1 MAFYTELVKDIC
13 EQYAGKTGP
22 YGEII
27 PLAQPKVFDFSY
39 PEPEGGVT
47 KDAFEQGF
55 LKHFYMREIG
65 LETVDYWKLKLDD
78 KLNTIMPY
86 YNKLLVA
93 LSKQYDFL
101 LPTEYNET
109 VESNDTTHNE
119 ENSTENATNN
129 STSESN
135 ANSQMIDTPQSD
147 GNYIVV
153 TRANYNGK
161 SLKTRYAHLSEI
173 DVYVGDTVTPST
185 IIGKTGN
192 TGNSYGSHLHF
203 EVIYDGVR
211 RNPLVWLDSDFTV
224 ANSNVFTFSSGEHS
238 VEIPAE
244 KTQTITIKNIPNRI
258 AYLIYD
264 EVKQRDIE
272 SHYVSTYSD
281 QFQTTQDLTISELS
295 GGDAMAIWGICV
307 NTGYG
312 ANYTSEYD

>member
-13 EQYAGKTGP
+13 EQYAGKTGS

-135 ANSQMIDTPQSD
+135 ANSQMIDTPQSELTD
-147 GNYIVV
+147 FDANQYMTSATKSNGN
-153 TRANYNGK
+153 TTGN
-161 SLKTRYAHLSEI
+161 
-173 DVYVGDTVTPST
+173 ST
-185 IIGKTGN
+185 DEKTGN
-192 TGNSYGSHLHF
+192 RTADGTKTGNVTRSIKGRNGYDVSILLKNYMNAQQNIL
-203 EVIYDGVR
+203 EQIY
-211 RNPLVWLDSDFTV
+211 
-224 ANSNVFTFSSGEHS
+224 
-238 VEIPAE
+238 
-244 KTQTITIKNIPNRI
+244 NRC
-258 AYLIYD
+258 
-264 EVKQRDIE
+264 E
-272 SHYVSTYSD
+272 
-281 QFQTTQDLTISELS
+281 DLFMQLWDYEE
-295 GGDAMAIWGICV
+295 C
-307 NTGYG
+307 
-312 ANYTSEYD
+312 